1 MKFRASIINEIPF
14 CIRPK
19 SYMYECKSTFIIISV
34 WQIFIYNREFLC
46 LLKEKY
52 VRTLFSGFENT
63 PVDTNLI
70 MGEKAIPDKYQMRT
84 TQTMAYNEKAT
95 EIPDKLIENA
105 AEAEVRTVDLSK
117 NILPQVPEK

>member
-1 MKFRASIINEIPF
+1 M
-14 CIRPK
+14 
-19 SYMYECKSTFIIISV
+19 
-34 WQIFIYNREFLC
+34 C